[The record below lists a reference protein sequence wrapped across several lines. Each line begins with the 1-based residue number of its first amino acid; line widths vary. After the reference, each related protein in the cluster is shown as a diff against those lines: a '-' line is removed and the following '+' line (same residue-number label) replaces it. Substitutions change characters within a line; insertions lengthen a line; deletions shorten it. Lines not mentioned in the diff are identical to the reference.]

1 MELVPG
7 ESRVLMG
14 MGSTD
19 RAEVNATAELGTY
32 EGARL
37 TVMAVCAGAGKL
49 RLAWAAGSDL
59 VVPCDRKVVTAD
71 IFLTDNAR
79 PRNVSI
85 ALERGNTYSTLVYTV
100 GSGQGS

>member
-49 RLAWAAGSDL
+49 RLALGS
-59 VVPCDRKVVTAD
+59 R
-71 IFLTDNAR
+71 
-79 PRNVSI
+79 
-85 ALERGNTYSTLVYTV
+85 
-100 GSGQGS
+100 Q